1 MTSLESS
8 GLNAGYVEQL
18 LEQYLDNPEA
28 VDPAWREV
36 FERGDGDQLAAVAVA
51 VGAVAFVL
59 GMTVAVLTDS
69 GLY

>member
-28 VDPAWREV
+28 VDPAWRAV
-36 FERGDGDQLAAVAVA
+36 FAGEEPAAAGGCA
-51 VGAVAFVL
+51 RL
-59 GMTVAVLTDS
+59 RRQPRSPWSWMRRLPS
-69 GLY
+69 LQRL

>member
-18 LEQYLDNPEA
+18 LEQYRDNPEA

-36 FERGDGDQLAAVAVA
+36 FERDGDISAAPV
-51 VGAVAFVL
+51 F
-59 GMTVAVLTDS
+59 
-69 GLY
+69 

>member
-28 VDPAWREV
+28 VDPAWRAV
-36 FERGDGDQLAAVAVA
+36 FAGEDAVVEPARCCRGCAR
-51 VGAVAFVL
+51 
-59 GMTVAVLTDS
+59 
-69 GLY
+69 